1 MNEKLGNKIRAF
13 RERAGLSQMQLELE
27 IEMSP
32 GSLSRIENNQVNPTK
47 ETILNIAKALNLTD
61 SQISYLFGLNL
72 DYPEKILSIVNN
84 LSSLYD
90 IEKIVQTAVNEISEK
105 LNYFAI
111 AVFLFDKKKDLRAEY
126 YSQNA
131 LTIKAIRMATNNF
144 KSLFVNTNIC
154 PENYMLRSALEK
166 KVLTSSDSVDFGI
179 GFLPAPLLR
188 TMHKVSGIK
197 IGIAVP
203 LFAGKKSLGSVY
215 FCKKDAVDYSFEIE
229 VLEALGRQISL
240 AIDTAGKL
248 ADRTK
253 TTH

>member
-105 LNYFAI
+105 LN
-111 AVFLFDKKKDLRAEY
+111 
-126 YSQNA
+126 SQI
-131 LTIKAIRMATNNF
+131 T
-144 KSLFVNTNIC
+144 
-154 PENYMLRSALEK
+154 
-166 KVLTSSDSVDFGI
+166 G
-179 GFLPAPLLR
+179 
-188 TMHKVSGIK
+188 
-197 IGIAVP
+197 
-203 LFAGKKSLGSVY
+203 
-215 FCKKDAVDYSFEIE
+215 
-229 VLEALGRQISL
+229 
-240 AIDTAGKL
+240 
-248 ADRTK
+248 
-253 TTH
+253 